1 MVLRSATVTAP
12 SRQPAV
18 RARSELGST
27 TGVPVELRGVSK
39 TFEADNERI
48 TALDNLDLAARAGEF
63 LTLLGPSG
71 SGKTTALQIL
81 AGLQQQTAGEVWLGD
96 EEVGRLAAH
105 KRDIGVVFQSYALFP
120 HMTVAQNVAFPLRLR
135 KLAREERAKLV
146 QDALELVQLGAFGS
160 RRPAQL
166 SGGQQQRVAIARAL
180 VFRPRLLLMDEPLGA
195 LDKRLRDHM
204 QFELRQLQKRVG
216 ITCIYVTHDQEEAML
231 LSDRI
236 AILNDGRLQQ
246 TGTASEIYH
255 TPANEFVGDFVGRM
269 NLWDGQIVAAD
280 GPGSVIELPGGVY
293 VRSTR
298 HAQAGTRVR
307 LASRPE
313 ALKLTSHPPVEP
325 GEASVVP
332 IRVHSVR
339 FTGATT
345 LVQGIA
351 EGGLEILVQVDS
363 EPLELDRDQAWVAFQ
378 PESTLFFESEP
389 AS

>member
-1 MVLRSATVTAP
+1 MTELVSAA
-12 SRQPAV
+12 
-18 RARSELGST
+18 
-27 TGVPVELRGVSK
+27 GVPVELRGVSK
-39 TFEADNERI
+39 VFETDSEPVP
-48 TALDNLDLAARAGEF
+48 ALDDLDLAADAGEF

-71 SGKTTALQIL
+71 SGKTTALQII
-81 AGLQQQTAGEVWLGD
+81 AGLQQQTAGEVWLGKQ
-96 EEVGRLAAH
+96 EVGRLAAH

-120 HMTVAQNVAFPLRLR
+120 HMTVAQNVGFPLRFR
-135 KLAREERAKLV
+135 KLARDERAKLV
-146 QDALELVQLGAFGS
+146 QEALDLVQLGALGS
-160 RRPAQL
+160 RSPAQL

-255 TPANEFVGDFVGRM
+255 RPANEFVGDFVGRM
-269 NLWDGQIVAAD
+269 NLWDGHVVAAD
-280 GPGSVIELPGGVY
+280 DAGSMIELPGGVR
-293 VRSTR
+293 VRSSR
-298 HAQAGTRVR
+298 SAPAGTRVR
-307 LASRPE
+307 LAARPE
-313 ALKLTSHPPVEP
+313 ALRLSSRPPEDP
-325 GEASVVP
+325 RGATVVP

-339 FTGATT
+339 FTGAIT

-351 EGGLEILVQVDS
+351 AGGLEILVQVDA
-363 EPLELDRDQAWVAFQ
+363 EPLELDREQAWVAFD
-378 PESTLFFESEP
+378 PESTLFFESG
-389 AS
+389 